1 VGKVF
6 LFALTA
12 ALNPTLL
19 TATTVMLLLDR
30 PKRLMLGYWLGA
42 LTTGVVVG
50 VSIVLWLGSSGV
62 STSEHHVAPA
72 IDLAIGVILLLAAFA
87 IRGGTIARA
96 RERRA
101 SKHADRPKKTPKWQQ
116 KLSGGTARTTFVIGL
131 LLSFP
136 GASYL
141 ASLTE
146 IHKQGLSTG
155 GDILAVFAV
164 NLVMLVVLEVPLVAY
179 TVAPD
184 WTPGMV
190 ERFKA
195 WMSRNGARALA
206 TALAVLGAA
215 LVLRALLEV
224 VY

>member
-1 VGKVF
+1 VSKVF
-6 LFALTA
+6 LFSLTA
-12 ALNPTLL
+12 AANPTLL

-42 LTTGVVVG
+42 MTTGVVLG
-50 VSIVLWLGSSGV
+50 VAIVLWLSSSGV
-62 STSEHHVAPA
+62 STAQHQVAPGV
-72 IDLAIGVILLLAAFA
+72 DLALGAIFLLAAYL
-87 IRGGTIARA
+87 IRDGAVTRA

-101 SKHADRPKKTPKWQQ
+101 EKRAGPKQPPKWQQ

-146 IHKQGLSTG
+146 IHKQGLSTVE
-155 GDILAVFAV
+155 DILTVFAV
-164 NLVMLVVLEVPLVAY
+164 NLVMLFLLEVPLVAFA
-179 TVAPD
+179 VAPD
-184 WTPGMV
+184 WTPGV
-190 ERFKA
+190 IERFKD
-195 WMSRNGARALA
+195 WMNRNGARALA
-206 TALAVLGAA
+206 NVLAVLGAA
-215 LVLRALLEV
+215 LVLRGVLEI